1 MQDQPCSFTL
11 TAAALEAVKPQNRVA
26 WKAYHGKG
34 RQGKAMLDTVAR
46 SRRLGAPSTYFLFL
60 MLRFLSIASLASAF
74 AFSPVHA
81 RTCGT
86 ASFYGSGD
94 GFASQTMANGQP
106 MNPAAMITAHP
117 SLPLGSRISVR
128 NPANGKSVRVTVTD
142 RGPFYGNRILD
153 LSAGAFSRIAS
164 TGQGLVRICYKL
176 V

>member
-1 MQDQPCSFTL
+1 
-11 TAAALEAVKPQNRVA
+11 
-26 WKAYHGKG
+26 
-34 RQGKAMLDTVAR
+34 MLDTVAR
-46 SRRLGAPSTYFLFL
+46 SRRLGTPSTYFLFL
-60 MLRFLSIASLASAF
+60 MLRFLSIASLASVF

-86 ASFYGSGD
+86 ASFYGLGD
-94 GFASQTMANGQP
+94 GFAWQTMANGQP

-117 SLPLGSRISVR
+117 SLPLGSKISVR
-128 NPANGKSVRVTVTD
+128 NPANGKSVKVTVTD

-164 TGQGLVRICYKL
+164 TGQGLARVCYRL

>member
-1 MQDQPCSFTL
+1 
-11 TAAALEAVKPQNRVA
+11 
-26 WKAYHGKG
+26 
-34 RQGKAMLDTVAR
+34 
-46 SRRLGAPSTYFLFL
+46 
-60 MLRFLSIASLASAF
+60 MLRFFSIASLASAF
-74 AFSPVHA
+74 AFLPSFVHA

-94 GFASQTMANGQP
+94 GFAGRTMANGQP
-106 MNPAAMITAHP
+106 MNPVAMITAHP

-128 NPANGKSVRVTVTD
+128 NPANGKSVKVTVTD

-153 LSAGAFSRIAS
+153 LSAGAFSRIAP